1 MNKFAS
7 ILLITACSSVL
18 FAEEAAQKDKSP
30 LELSLLTTAGYY
42 PKTDHKTGSS
52 HFSGINGIYDG
63 VEFVTEFDASY
74 TMPFLNG
81 SDELTADNHLAFKL
95 GLELSPVT
103 VAPLASVT
111 FSPIAFLEFSIGGTI
126 GTGWGLTD
134 DIQGLAKLDE
144 SKTKY
149 KDLTPFA
156 HWYLYTWASA
166 YFMFDLA
173 AIWEGE
179 WHHIVTTAT
188 YKAGYQKMTGTKST
202 VWGWRN
208 SYGFANGWVYEQE
221 YFLGYQIPLKVSMAG
236 IGATLWG
243 NYQSSDYGKFSSNY
257 DGDFMTIDIWP
268 MVEVKL
274 SDKDLL
280 YVLAD
285 FRARRS
291 FLEKYD
297 DNAYE
302 PFMTTTGREWL
313 FYAIGAQ
320 WKHTF

>member
-1 MNKFAS
+1 M
-7 ILLITACSSVL
+7 V
-18 FAEEAAQKDKSP
+18 
-30 LELSLLTTAGYY
+30 
-42 PKTDHKTGSS
+42 DHKTGSS
-52 HFSGINGIYDG
+52 HFSGISGAYDG
-63 VEFVTEFDASY
+63 VEAVTEFDATY

-81 SDELTADNHLAFKL
+81 SDELTVDNHLAFKL

-103 VAPLASVT
+103 IAPVASVT
-111 FSPIAFLEFSIGGTI
+111 FSPIAFLEFAIGGTI
-126 GTGWGLTD
+126 GTGWPLTD

-144 SKTKY
+144 SKPKY
-149 KDLTPFA
+149 KNLTPFA
-156 HWYLYTWASA
+156 NWYFYTWASGC
-166 YFMFDLA
+166 FMFDLA
-173 AIWEGE
+173 AIWEGD
-179 WHHIVTTAT
+179 WHHVVTTAT

-221 YFLGYQIPLKVSMAG
+221 YFLGYQMPLKVSMAG

-268 MVEVKL
+268 MV
-274 SDKDLL
+274 
-280 YVLAD
+280 VLAD

-291 FLEKYD
+291 FREKYD
-297 DNAYE
+297 DDAHE
-302 PFMTTTGREWL
+302 PFMTKTGREWL
-313 FYAIGAQ
+313 FYSIAAQ

>member
-1 MNKFAS
+1 MNKIIS
-7 ILLITACSSVL
+7 LLLITACSSVI
-18 FAEEAAQKDKSP
+18 FAEEISQKEKSP

-63 VEFVTEFDASY
+63 VELVTEFDATY

-149 KDLTPFA
+149 KNLTPFA

-166 YFMFDLA
+166 CFMFDLA

-202 VWGWRN
+202 VWGGEIPMVLQTDGSTNRN
-208 SYGFANGWVYEQE
+208 ISWDTKCHSRFQWLALEQLFGEITRAAITANSRA
-221 YFLGYQIPLKVSMAG
+221 ITM
-236 IGATLWG
+236 ATL
-243 NYQSSDYGKFSSNY
+243 
-257 DGDFMTIDIWP
+257 
-268 MVEVKL
+268 
-274 SDKDLL
+274 
-280 YVLAD
+280 
-285 FRARRS
+285 
-291 FLEKYD
+291 
-297 DNAYE
+297 
-302 PFMTTTGREWL
+302 
-313 FYAIGAQ
+313 
-320 WKHTF
+320 